1 MKRYRHTALIVL
13 AFLMMA
19 AFGFITNIKGVVLP
33 SIREYFS
40 VSYGQLGL
48 MLFIASLGFT
58 IATFLGGL
66 AGDKYG
72 QKKVLMTGFFILG
85 TAMALMPLVESFYL
99 FVFIMFLSNL
109 GMGTIEIGV
118 NSLGARIFLKN
129 TAIMMNLL
137 HLFYG
142 LGATVGP
149 KYTGWML
156 VNNFKWQSAYFYTII
171 LLAAI
176 FIYLTFSSFPEKES
190 TVNNIKIPFREMI
203 RDSKIWLFAAVLGF
217 AVVLEMGIGN
227 WLVNFLQEVRQL
239 NENSSSFY
247 LSFFFI
253 TFTIGR
259 LVGGYL
265 AEKLGYVRIILYFAV
280 ISILL
285 FISGLVVKD
294 HGIILFSLIG
304 FFASIMYPTMMVIIM
319 KEYKENTS
327 GAMGFIVTTAIL
339 INMIFNWI
347 IGKSTDIFG
356 VFYGFASIAI
366 YAALIIVFLLLL
378 RSRLEYL
385 REKQEAP

>member
-129 TAIMMNLL
+129 TAVMMNLL

-227 WLVNFLQEVRQL
+227 WLVNFLQEIRQL

-285 FISGLVVKD
+285 FISGLVVND

-327 GAMGFIVTTAIL
+327 GAMGFIVTAAIL
-339 INMIFNWI
+339 INMIFNWV

-366 YAALIIVFLLLL
+366 YAALIIVFLQLL

-385 REKQEAP
+385 REKQEVQ